1 MEFLICCIKHTN
13 MPFSGIFSCIKIMWM
28 NCFSLSGRSFCLK
41 ITENLHVV
49 VVVILHVQLE
59 KCLHLPND
67 FGKGM
72 HSPGFPWLFF
82 LRCLCLTVAP
92 FLSWKCFRLFPS
104 DLICLTFFFWVLA
117 KVVHAVLGW
126 RILPECVIWWFSNTC
141 LLLSNCSL
149 QTCIGVV
156 PMVGS
161 VVCISELCFWLN
173 PYLMIAMHM
182 FHVSSFISLAVF
194 CHTPTVSFLRVH
206 QEADQLV

>member
-1 MEFLICCIKHTN
+1 MTSTSTWGIEYKKAMEFLICCIKHTN

-28 NCFSLSGRSFCLK
+28 NYFSLSGRSFCLK

-92 FLSWKCFRLFPS
+92 FLRWKCFRLFPS
-104 DLICLTFFFWVLA
+104 DLICLTFFSECWLKLFMQFLA
-117 KVVHAVLGW
+117 GEYSLNV
-126 RILPECVIWWFSNTC
+126 WFDDFLTPVS
-141 LLLSNCSL
+141 
-149 QTCIGVV
+149 
-156 PMVGS
+156 
-161 VVCISELCFWLN
+161 CFLIVRCK
-173 PYLMIAMHM
+173 PA
-182 FHVSSFISLAVF
+182 
-194 CHTPTVSFLRVH
+194 
-206 QEADQLV
+206 